1 MANRTPANS
10 GRRRRSVPAS
20 WFYLHVH
27 TRSTTAPG
35 TINARAYAAIC
46 RAQLEAA
53 DGDAEHGNGKRRS
66 RRTRQQTR
74 RWPAAEG
81 WPAAA
86 RRSGGGGGC
95 CVRAREINRAG
106 RGWWARE
113 PRQEWG
119 PPFSSPRVRKEKK
132 KN

>member
-1 MANRTPANS
+1 MSYRNRTAKRTPASS
-10 GRRRRSVPAS
+10 GRRQRSVPVA

-27 TRSTTAPG
+27 TQSTTAPG

-46 RAQLEAA
+46 RAQMAAA

-74 RWPAAEG
+74 RRTATEG

-86 RRSGGGGGC
+86 GRSGGGD
-95 CVRAREINRAG
+95 V
-106 RGWWARE
+106 
-113 PRQEWG
+113 RQE
-119 PPFSSPRVRKEKK
+119 RVRQGGDGGGGLGCVHG
-132 KN
+132 N